1 MVLATSVTTTTF
13 MLSVLANTTVTVADV
28 SLFFKKENGEGKG
41 EGERA
46 KGFRIGDAG

>member
-28 SLFFKKENGEGKG
+28 SLFFKKENG
-41 EGERA
+41 GERA
-46 KGFRIGDAG
+46 RGFRIGDAG